1 MFSPKSKTECSGTT
15 SIIGSGVTVTGD
27 INSTA
32 DIRIDGTLFG
42 NIKSTARVFIGAD
55 AVVEGN
61 IEGNHADILGQ
72 VKGIVR
78 VKDLLNIHGKALIT
92 GDIYTN
98 KLQVEPS
105 ASFNGHCYMTG
116 NVIVEMKAETNERPK
131 VAAAK

>member
-1 MFSPKSKTECSGTT
+1 MFSTKSKSDCPATT
-15 SIIGSGVTVTGD
+15 SIIGNGVTVTGD

-32 DIRIDGTLFG
+32 DIRIDGNLFG
-42 NIKSTARVFIGAD
+42 NVKSSARVFIGAD

-61 IEGNHADILGQ
+61 IEGNNADILGQ
-72 VKGIVR
+72 VKGIVK
-78 VKDLLNIHGKALIT
+78 VKELLNIHGKALIT

-116 NVIVEMKAETNERPK
+116 NVIVEMKAENNERAK
-131 VAAAK
+131 VAAK